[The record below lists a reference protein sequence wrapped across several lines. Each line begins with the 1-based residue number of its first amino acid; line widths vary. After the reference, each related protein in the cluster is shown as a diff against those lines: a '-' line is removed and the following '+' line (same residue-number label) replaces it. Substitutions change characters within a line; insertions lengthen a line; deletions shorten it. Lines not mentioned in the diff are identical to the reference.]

1 MSDTATTN
9 GKNQD
14 ERRPVSALRG
24 LWPFVRPHAWLI
36 IWVMLALVS
45 AAAITLSVPT
55 AFRRMIDD
63 GFAGDNASFIDKYFL
78 ILIIIALALA
88 VATAARFYFVSRL
101 GERVVTDLRKA
112 VYSHVLDLGPS
123 FFEVTRT
130 GEVLSRLT
138 TDTTVIQGVVGS
150 SASIALRNILLFSGG
165 IFILVQT
172 APKLTLFVG
181 LLVPLVVGPIL
192 VLGRKVRK
200 LSREAQDRIADTSAY
215 ADESLNAIQTLQA
228 FTHEEADRT
237 AYGDAAEAAYD
248 VSLARVRARSLLT
261 VIVIF
266 LIFSGV
272 VGILWVGAQDVLAGR
287 MSGGELAQF
296 VLYAIFVA
304 GAVGA
309 LSEVWG
315 ELRRAAGATERLM
328 ELLSV
333 KSDIVSPPDP
343 IQLPV
348 PVKGRVTFDDVHF
361 DYPTRPGD
369 RALDGISL
377 DISPGDTVALV
388 GPSGAGKT
396 TMLQLLLRFYDPVE
410 GAVKIDGV
418 DVSAGTPDDVRRA
431 ISLVPQ
437 TSVIFGADA
446 LTNIRYGRP
455 DACEDEVIVATKA
468 AAVHDFISALPNGYR
483 TRLGEKGIALSGG
496 QRQRI
501 AIARAILRD
510 APILLLDEAT
520 SALDAESERAVQTAL
535 GHLMEG
541 RTTLVIAHRLA
552 TVLKADRIIVLDKG
566 RIVEEGTH
574 ASLSE
579 NGGLYAKLARLQFT
593 SEAA

>member
-1 MSDTATTN
+1 MSDTATTD

-36 IWVMLALVS
+36 IWVMLALVL

-78 ILIIIALALA
+78 SLIIIALALA

-165 IFILVQT
+165 IFMLVQT

-296 VLYAIFVA
+296 VLYAMFVA

-309 LSEVWG
+309 LSEIWG
-315 ELRRAAGATERLM
+315 ELMRAAGATERLM

-369 RALDGISL
+369 RALNGISL

-455 DACEDEVIVATKA
+455 EASEDEVIVATKA

-483 TRLGEKGIALSGG
+483 THLGEKGIALSGG

-552 TVLKADRIIVLDKG
+552 TVLKADRIIVLDEG